1 MCVVLTFKS
10 VLNAIQYLETDF
22 LDPIILELK
31 GPSAC
36 DILLPYRVEHSGG
49 KTFLANGY
57 SCGTMLVVSTVLLI
71 DKAMDY
77 EIICGRDLL
86 SMEKP

>member
-1 MCVVLTFKS
+1 M
-10 VLNAIQYLETDF
+10 
-22 LDPIILELK
+22 DPIILELK

-36 DILLPYRVEHSGG
+36 DILLPYTAEHSGG
-49 KTFLANGY
+49 KTFLANDY

-77 EIICGRDLL
+77 EIICGRDLV